1 MTTTEKR
8 THTPGPWQFSN
19 NHIWTWFHKDLPEGP
34 VAFMN
39 LENPTNDAN
48 ARLIAAAPDL
58 LAVCEYAL
66 TELQDSDRTVTC
78 QSLLTV
84 LGPIL
89 TTAIAKA
96 TAD

>member
-58 LAVCEYAL
+58 LAACERVVRAENSMLSHRAKTHRAAL
-66 TELQDSDRTVTC
+66 NIVR
-78 QSLLTV
+78 
-84 LGPIL
+84 
-89 TTAIAKA
+89 TAIAKA
-96 TAD
+96 TTD